1 MKIFDFQIP
10 EFRALRSHFVIE
22 SRLTKWRIK
31 ELWFSICDNSSSS
44 SLISRT
50 RKVFQILKIVLS
62 SKGKNHRRD
71 IKYLGVIPLMG
82 GASYTVL
89 SRSHRKQLHSPMHI
103 FLRTR
108 TIDYH
113 SYIARYV
120 TEIGLKLSLTVF
132 IYQKKTVKFN
142 IRRIVNCKN
151 TKVLRTE

>member
-1 MKIFDFQIP
+1 MIFD
-10 EFRALRSHFVIE
+10 LRQFFFVKFNISDKE
-22 SRLTKWRIK
+22 SISNTENCFIVKWK
-31 ELWFSICDNSSSS
+31 E
-44 SLISRT
+44 
-50 RKVFQILKIVLS
+50 S
-62 SKGKNHRRD
+62 SKGY
-71 IKYLGVIPLMG
+71 KYLGVIPLMG